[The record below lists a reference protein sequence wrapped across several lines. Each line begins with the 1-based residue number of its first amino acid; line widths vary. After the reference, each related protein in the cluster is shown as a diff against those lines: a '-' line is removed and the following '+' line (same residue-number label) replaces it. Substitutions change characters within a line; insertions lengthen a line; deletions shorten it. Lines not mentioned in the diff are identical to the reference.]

1 MEFLC
6 GIAITL
12 LLESIVLILE
22 TEKLRRKLDDI
33 SV

>member
-12 LLESIVLILE
+12 LLESIVLILA
-22 TEKLRRKLDDI
+22 KDYLRRKLDDI